1 MGVRLADG
9 RGISS
14 AFEIGLA
21 FNIWGCK
28 AKSLL
33 DAEML
38 CSSFQIRFY
47 LISSAEWNL

>member
-1 MGVRLADG
+1 MEGEFSVHLRLVLPSIYG
-9 RGISS
+9 
-14 AFEIGLA
+14 
-21 FNIWGCK
+21 GCK

-33 DAEML
+33 DTEML